1 MMSTLARP
9 FTWKLAFLAVMG
21 LTACTSTPAPTPPPT
36 PVTVQLSFTHQAE
49 FAGLYAADQLGYYAA
64 EGLQV
69 SFLEGGPEVEYLAPV
84 ENGTAQFGLAQPP
97 DIVLARAAGKPLR
110 SIAAIYRRSPVAFI
124 TLQRSGITR
133 PQDFVDKKIRTTKTL
148 DLTLRAMTER
158 VGVRPDQYETVYLP
172 SDISLFATGEVP
184 VWGAFVNVF
193 GIDVQR
199 AGYQVNFIYPDDYG
213 IHFYGDLL
221 ITTDELIAAQP
232 DLVLRFTRATLKGWT
247 HAVENP
253 GSVGTM
259 IAQYHPDADTDLEIA
274 RMTASLP
281 FINTGED
288 FIGWMKPEIWAGME
302 QTLREQGVLSAPV
315 DVTQA
320 YTLRFLEEIYAP

>member
-1 MMSTLARP
+1 MKSALSRST
-9 FTWKLAFLAVMG
+9 TG
-21 LTACTSTPAPTPPPT
+21 LVLGGLLIFAAACGPTPPPSLT

-49 FAGLYAADQLGYYAA
+49 SAGLYAADQLGYYAA

-69 SFLEGGPEVEYLAPV
+69 SFLEGGPAVDYLAPV
-84 ENGTAQFGLAQPP
+84 VNGSAQFGIAQPA
-97 DIVLARAAGKPLR
+97 DLIVARAAGKPLR
-110 SIAAIYRRSPVAFI
+110 TIAAIYRRSPVAFFA
-124 TLQRSGITR
+124 LQSTGITR
-133 PQDFVDKKIRTTKTL
+133 PQDFIGKKIRTTKTL

-158 VGVRPDQYETVYLP
+158 VGVLPDQYETVYLP
-172 SDISLFATGEVP
+172 SDVSVFATGEVP

-199 AGYQVNFIYPDDYG
+199 AGYQVNLIYPDDYG
-213 IHFYGDLL
+213 IHFYGDVL

-232 DLVLRFTRATLKGWT
+232 DLILRFTRASLKGWT
-247 HAVENP
+247 YAVENP

-259 IAQYHPDADTDLEIA
+259 VAQYRSDADTDLEIA
-274 RMTASLP
+274 RMIASIP

-288 FIGWMKPEIWAGME
+288 FIGWMKPEIWTGME
-302 QTLREQGVLSAPV
+302 LTLRGQGLLAAPL

-320 YTLRFLEEIYAP
+320 YTLDFLQEIYAQ